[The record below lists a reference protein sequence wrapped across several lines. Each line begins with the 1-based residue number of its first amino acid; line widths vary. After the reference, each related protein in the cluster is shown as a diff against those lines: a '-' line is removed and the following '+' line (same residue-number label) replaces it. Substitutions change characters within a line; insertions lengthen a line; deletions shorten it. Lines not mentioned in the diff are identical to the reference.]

1 MERDGPL
8 APDLRWMLAGTAL
21 ALTLAGV
28 AAAQPAAKAAPAP
41 APKSV
46 PFEPGTQVDGAILQV
61 MFGDRALFR
70 LDDGGKPVLDTV
82 EKGKLAIAHPAGT
95 VAETYAAPG
104 PGLLAAAVDGSA
116 ETKATSLKVW
126 NLTSRP
132 VEYGAVVLVLQGGSL
147 HPVPVP
153 TCPVPAGGVRTETWP
168 APIVAVGLARFKTAS
183 KAALARCAAKKGK

>member
-1 MERDGPL
+1 MERDRAL
-8 APDLRWMLAGTAL
+8 APDLRWMLAGIAF

-28 AAAQPAAKAAPAP
+28 ASAQPTANAAPAP

-46 PFEPGTQVDGAILQV
+46 PFEPKTQVDGPVLQV
-61 MFGDRALFR
+61 IFGERALFR
-70 LDDGGKPVLDTV
+70 LDDGGMPVLDAV

-104 PGLLAAAVDGSA
+104 PGMLAAAVDGSA
-116 ETKATSLKVW
+116 ETKATTLKVW
-126 NLTSRP
+126 NRLDHA